1 MSEDDHSRRQL
12 EDLQLRVKEKISPN
26 FVIQSAF
33 KYFYAEAE
41 IINHLLDGH

>member
-1 MSEDDHSRRQL
+1 MPEDDHSRHQL
-12 EDLQLRVKEKISPN
+12 EDLQLRVKEKISHN

-41 IINHLLDGH
+41 TINQLLDGH